1 MEDMFRPSG
10 EYIRHQTEIPK
21 YLKKYGVNEFR
32 NSSKRVVRGY
42 GMADIDPID
51 TLDEQDSMGKIDAV
65 VRICKKNK
73 LMRRVFERIAYLHL
87 GMSIKKKLI
96 NNYLFCK
103 YFSIACNAKPIEQLS
118 DSMVGN
124 PKNVYKINNK
134 NYTFSLLKY
143 YAHYA
148 ETCKIVDYS
157 KISTILEI
165 GSGFG
170 MQQEIFK
177 KLYPN
182 MTIFLTDLPSHLL
195 FQKEYLSKI
204 FLNKVELFGETNDN
218 SNKIILVKPENL
230 KDVEFDVF
238 WNSISF
244 QVMDIDVAK
253 NYLKIINKQTKKF
266 ICLKNKIDDNDK
278 SILSKSDYIQLLSNF
293 DLVHFGKSEAQA
305 FSKDKEIFNMIFKR
319 NTNG

>member
-1 MEDMFRPSG
+1 MEDLFKPSG

-32 NSSKRVVRGY
+32 NSSKRVTRGY

-51 TLDEQDSMGKIDAV
+51 MLDERDSMGKIDTV

-73 LMRRVFERIAYLHL
+73 LMRRVFERIAFLNL

-103 YFSIACNAKPIEQLS
+103 YFSIAYKAKPIEQLS

-134 NYTFSLLKY
+134 NYTFSLLRY
-143 YAHYA
+143 YAHYV

-204 FLNKVELFGETNDN
+204 FLNKVELFGETNDY

>member
-1 MEDMFRPSG
+1 
-10 EYIRHQTEIPK
+10 
-21 YLKKYGVNEFR
+21 
-32 NSSKRVVRGY
+32 
-42 GMADIDPID
+42 
-51 TLDEQDSMGKIDAV
+51 
-65 VRICKKNK
+65 
-73 LMRRVFERIAYLHL
+73 
-87 GMSIKKKLI
+87 
-96 NNYLFCK
+96 
-103 YFSIACNAKPIEQLS
+103 
-118 DSMVGN
+118 
-124 PKNVYKINNK
+124 
-134 NYTFSLLKY
+134 
-143 YAHYA
+143 
-148 ETCKIVDYS
+148 
-157 KISTILEI
+157 
-165 GSGFG
+165 
-170 MQQEIFK
+170 
-177 KLYPN
+177 

-204 FLNKVELFGETNDN
+204 FHNKVELFGETNDY